1 MSRFFRLPLLLLVAF
16 GGLVASASA
25 RPVLFTV
32 EANRLRVNDTQTL
45 IEYYV
50 TVDGASVR
58 YARTPGGFEARVA
71 LTLTV
76 ADSVGGI
83 RKAQKFL
90 LRSPTIADTGAARRP
105 FRLHER
111 IGVANGRHTLG
122 FTAIDQVRGAGAD
135 EVRLELPL
143 VAGYQASKGVQVS
156 DIQLLE
162 SFQKTDKPDEFTKS
176 GLALTGR
183 VTDFYPQEV
192 EMLKFYAEIYH
203 AAGALP
209 AGASLTLRYRIRL
222 LDGAAPVVVGEKKV
236 QQPAAPVNVVLT
248 QLNLGAVPSGNCEL
262 VVEAVAPD
270 GRVLGSAVRSFQ
282 RSNPGLPVPGEA
294 EDLVKRAQATSADEL
309 KGTFVADLD
318 STKLPHYLL
327 SLRPVCTNVEAAFS
341 ESLAKTGTARQQRA
355 YLFHFWKKQSQT
367 EAAERWADYKHR
379 IEYVDQAFGN
389 PTFRAYETDQGRVYL
404 QYGAPDQL
412 FTERTDPQRA
422 SANSD
427 GRPYQIWNYYKLKNL
442 TSISNQTNRQ
452 FVFFQRNLGDPSPRL
467 IHSNAIGERVD
478 TNWRA
483 QVGDKFSGNSRFDRN
498 SGSGGQ

>member
-1 MSRFFRLPLLLLVAF
+1 MSRFFRFSLPLLVVL
-16 GGLVASASA
+16 GLTAAPALA

-45 IEYYV
+45 VEYYV
-50 TVDGASVR
+50 TIDGTSVR
-58 YARTPGGFEARVA
+58 YARTPAGFEARVA

-76 ADSVGGI
+76 ADSAGGI

-90 LRSPTIADTGAARRP
+90 LRSPIIADTGAARRP

-111 IGVANGRHTLG
+111 IGVLNGRHTLN
-122 FTAIDQVRGAGAD
+122 FMATDQVRGAGAD
-135 EVRLELPL
+135 EVRLEMPL
-143 VAGYQASKGVQVS
+143 TAGYPASKGVQIA

-162 SFQKTDKPDEFTKS
+162 SYQKAAKPDDFTKS
-176 GLALTGR
+176 GFALTGR
-183 VTDFYPQEV
+183 VSTFYPQEV
-192 EMLKFYAEIYH
+192 ETLKFYTEVYH
-203 AAGALP
+203 AAAALP
-209 AGASLTLRYRIRL
+209 AGSALTLRYRIRL
-222 LDGAAPVVVGEKKV
+222 TDSAKPVVVGEKKV

-270 GRVLGSAVRSFQ
+270 GRVLAHAEHAFQ

-294 EDLVKRAQATSADEL
+294 EDLVARAKATSADDL
-309 KGTFVADLD
+309 KGTFVADID
-318 STKLPHYLL
+318 SSKLAHYLL
-327 SLRPVCTNVEAAFS
+327 SLRPVCTNVEAAFVQ
-341 ESLAKTGTARQQRA
+341 SLATSGTARQQRA
-355 YLFHFWKKQSQT
+355 YLYHFWKKQSQT
-367 EAAERWADYKHR
+367 DAAERWAEYRRR
-379 IEYVDQAFGN
+379 IDYVDHAFAN

-404 QYGAPDQL
+404 QYGPPDQL

-427 GRPYQIWNYYKLKNL
+427 GRPYQIWNYYKLKNV
-442 TSISNQTNRQ
+442 TAPSNQTNRM

-467 IHSNAIGERVD
+467 IHSNAIGEQVD

-498 SGSGGQ
+498 SSTGGQ